1 MFTARSPGPESSQ
14 VALHF
19 RTDWGPV
26 GLSLRAPRDSLF
38 MANAPGVVGES
49 VVSKTRDWK
58 EPIGRLGIVG
68 QGVVATI
75 IGLLAIRIAIGE
87 KDEAATSEGA
97 VAWLADQPFGKF
109 LLVALTIA
117 LFALALWRFLCAVMG
132 DPAEGSEPKD
142 RLKYAVLGVV
152 YLLLAITTLGI
163 TIANWTGSGNTAGS
177 AESGDEGSQKA
188 ASTLFDWPAGRWLV
202 GILGV
207 AVIGYAG
214 YNFYKQVVR
223 RKFAERL
230 DAGDESWVVRLGLV
244 GYTAQ
249 SLVYAVVGYFFIQAA
264 IAFKSTTAKGPSGAL
279 IELADTTWGKVLLW
293 AIAIGLFAYGVFCIA
308 EAKYRKA
315 A

>member
-1 MFTARSPGPESSQ
+1 MVEDPNA
-14 VALHF
+14 
-19 RTDWGPV
+19 V
-26 GLSLRAPRDSLF
+26 GGA
-38 MANAPGVVGES
+38 
-49 VVSKTRDWK
+49 VVSKARDWK
-58 EPIGRLGIVG
+58 DSIGRLGLVG

-75 IGLLAIRIAIGE
+75 IGLLAIRIALGE

-97 VAWLADQPFGKF
+97 IAWLAQQPLGKF
-109 LLVALTIA
+109 LLVALTVA
-117 LFALALWRFLCAVMG
+117 LFALALWRFLCAAMG
-132 DPAEGSEPKD
+132 DPVEGSEPKD

-163 TIANWTGSGNTAGS
+163 TVSNWTGSGETAGS
-177 AESGDEGSQKA
+177 GESGDEGSQQA
-188 ASTLFDWPAGRWLV
+188 ASTLFEWPAGRWLV

-207 AVIGYAG
+207 AVVGYAG
-214 YNFYKQVVR
+214 YNFHKQVIKK
-223 RKFAERL
+223 KFAERL
-230 DAGDESWVVRLGLV
+230 DADEGSWIVRLGLI

-279 IELADTTWGKVLLW
+279 IELADTTWGKVMLW
-293 AIAIGLFAYGVFCIA
+293 IIAIGLLAYGVFCIA

>member
-1 MFTARSPGPESSQ
+1 VVDA
-14 VALHF
+14 
-19 RTDWGPV
+19 V
-26 GLSLRAPRDSLF
+26 GA
-38 MANAPGVVGES
+38 AAGT
-49 VVSKTRDWK
+49 VVSKGHDWK
-58 EPIGRLGIVG
+58 ESIGRLGLVG

-75 IGLLAIRIAIGE
+75 VGVLAIRIAMGD

-97 VAWLADQPFGKF
+97 VAWLAHQPLGKF
-109 LLVALTIA
+109 LLVALTVA
-117 LFALALWRFLCAVMG
+117 LFALAVWRFLCALMG
-132 DPAEGSEPKD
+132 DPVEGSEPKD

-163 TIANWTGSGNTAGS
+163 TIANWTGSGDS
-177 AESGDEGSQKA
+177 AESEESGDEGSQQA
-188 ASTLFDWPAGRWLV
+188 ASTLFEWPAGRWLV

-214 YNFYKQVVR
+214 YNFYKQVVKK
-223 RKFAERL
+223 KFAERL
-230 DAGDESWVVRLGLV
+230 DAAEGSWVVRLGLI

-249 SLVYAVVGYFFIQAA
+249 SLVYAVVGYFFVQAA

-279 IELADTTWGKVLLW
+279 IELAETAWGKALLW
-293 AIAIGLFAYGVFCIA
+293 VIAIGLFAYGVFCIA